1 MIRRPPRFTPFPY
14 TTPFRSNG
22 NVSSTTDYTT
32 TAPGTYYWVA
42 SYSGDGNNKAAA
54 TACGDNNEMSVV
66 GKAQPSITTT
76 AVTGVTVGDKIHET
90 ATLTG
95 LIHPT
100 GSALM
105 PSTPYN
111 TPPSGSAA

>member
-54 TACGDNNEMSVV
+54 TACGDNNEMRSEGHTPELQSPDQLTCRVLL
-66 GKAQPSITTT
+66 A
-76 AVTGVTVGDKIHET
+76 KIKDT
-90 ATLTG
+90 PTLTG
-95 LIHPT
+95 LLSPNGT
-100 GSALM
+100 R
-105 PSTPYN
+105 
-111 TPPSGSAA
+111 